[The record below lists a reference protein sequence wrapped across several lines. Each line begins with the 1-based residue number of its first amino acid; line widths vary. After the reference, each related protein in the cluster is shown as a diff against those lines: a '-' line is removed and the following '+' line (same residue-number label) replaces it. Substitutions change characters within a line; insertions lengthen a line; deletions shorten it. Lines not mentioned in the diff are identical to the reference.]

1 MQELENRKREGL
13 GIQKALYII
22 DMNNGFVNFGP
33 MANKAYNALVKEQL
47 RMIEKIR
54 RENGQVNFVLEGHTA

>member
-1 MQELENRKREGL
+1 MQELNKRKREGL

-33 MANKAYNALVKEQL
+33 MANKAYNALVKEQRKL
-47 RMIEKIR
+47 YNIKEKD
-54 RENGQVNFVLEGHTA
+54 GY